1 MESLNYV
8 RKSCSQALGISLPI
22 LDVLLNRVENPIPH
36 FRVGRKV
43 LIPRAALEQW
53 LLDEAERTAANNGKP
68 VR

>member
-1 MESLNYV
+1 MESLNSG
-8 RKSCSQALGISLPI
+8 RKSCSQALGISLPM

-53 LLDEAERTAANNGKP
+53 LLDEAERTAAKNGA
-68 VR
+68 V

>member
-1 MESLNYV
+1 MKTKMTYGRKEACEITGMSIPSLDAFMH
-8 RKSCSQALGISLPI
+8 RE
-22 LDVLLNRVENPIPH
+22 ENPIPH

-53 LLDEAERTAANNGKP
+53 VIDEAKRTAASDGA

>member
-8 RKSCSQALGISLPI
+8 RKSCSQALGISLPM
-22 LDVLLNRVENPIPH
+22 LDALLNRAENPIPH
-36 FRVGRKV
+36 LRVGRKV